1 MAERRDVVSYW
12 LQVIHANTDIIEKA
26 SRMETEKLFKTYVGQ
41 LSEKMNAQ
49 AYVKQLC
56 EKVNSEA
63 YVEQIVKNLK
73 GTPQKLL
80 TYAEAVE
87 VDIPGY
93 TAATMSRAP
102 FICPFLRYLSVVFL
116 VTFAIMAI
124 LLPLE
129 LEFISCG
136 PLTRALRSYIPSYDA
151 HIMDSEKR
159 SEIEGKVAKMEAD
172 SKAQIKEMKANLKM
186 NIKEAEA
193 ELKQK
198 AKEMKVECE
207 QRVKER
213 RERLLAEGGISE
225 ESMLFSW
232 MDFFGGI
239 GKMIKEKV
247 VYTMFF
253 FMAFLHLLQA
263 LTNGKFSDWC
273 EKEQAL
279 EVRTA
284 EKETQVSG
292 IIINE
297 EAEEDKEWSVL

>member
-12 LQVIHANTDIIEKA
+12 LEAIHANTGILEKA
-26 SRMETEKLFKTYVGQ
+26 SRMETEKLFKTYVQQ
-41 LSEKMNAQ
+41 LSEKI
-49 AYVKQLC
+49 
-56 EKVNSEA
+56 NSEA

-80 TYAEAVE
+80 TYAEVVE

-102 FICPFLRYLSVVFL
+102 FICTFLRYISGVFL

-124 LLPLE
+124 LLALE

-151 HIMDSEKR
+151 HIIASEKR
-159 SEIEGKVAKMEAD
+159 SEIEGKVEKMEAD
-172 SKAQIKEMKANLKM
+172 SKGQIKKMKPNLKM
-186 NIKEAEA
+186 NTKEAEA

-198 AKEMKVECE
+198 ANEMKVKYE
-207 QRVKER
+207 QQVKER
-213 RERLLAEGGISE
+213 RQRLLAEGGISE
-225 ESMLFSW
+225 EPMLFSW
-232 MDFFGGI
+232 MDFFVGM

-247 VYTMFF
+247 VYAMFF
-253 FMAFLHLLQA
+253 FMALLHLLQA
-263 LTNGKFSDWC
+263 LTNEKFSDWC
-273 EKEQAL
+273 KKEQVL
-279 EVRTA
+279 EVQTA

-292 IIINE
+292 IINE

>member
-12 LQVIHANTDIIEKA
+12 LKVIHANTDIIEKA
-26 SRMETEKLFKTYVGQ
+26 SRMETEKLFKTYV
-41 LSEKMNAQ
+41 
-49 AYVKQLC
+49 KQLC
-56 EKVNSEA
+56 EKINSEA
-63 YVEQIVKNLK
+63 YMEQIVKNLK

-80 TYAEAVE
+80 TYAEVVE

-93 TAATMSRAP
+93 AAATMSQAP
-102 FICPFLRYLSVVFL
+102 FICFSVVFL

-159 SEIEGKVAKMEAD
+159 SEIEGKVEKIEAD
-172 SKAQIKEMKANLKM
+172 SKAQIKEMEANLKM

-198 AKEMKVECE
+198 SKEMTVECK

-225 ESMLFSW
+225 EPMLFSS
-232 MDFFGGI
+232 MNFFGGM

-273 EKEQAL
+273 KKKEQAL
-279 EVRTA
+279 EVQTA

-297 EAEEDKEWSVL
+297 EAEDVGWKTGVENDCI